1 MPHYKVDPSRDIH
14 VGMLGAG
21 QKTRDPLLLEPTA
34 TATSKFKD
42 TYSGSE
48 SEDATGVIVYLGVLT
63 AIGFALSRRKP
74 KG

>member
-21 QKTRDPLLLEPTA
+21 QATDPLLLEPTA

-42 TYSGSE
+42 TYVGSE

-74 KG
+74 QG